1 MPLKAFIVAGNATV
15 EAAEVRRLL
24 AAHGIVEVSDPASA
38 DVVLALGDDRAVLD
52 AVRLVGEGEAP
63 ILGVSTGGAGYL
75 TSVSADE
82 LGAALEAFQRGEY
95 EEEEYVKLKGIVD
108 GSVTLY
114 ALNEIAVFPS
124 RSATLMSYELLVDG
138 EFVWFD
144 RADGVLVATPLGSTA
159 YALSAGGAVVFE
171 GARVLEVVPV
181 NSVDPSKRPLIVPDS
196 ATVEVR
202 DVASRYPCEAVA
214 DGGERVRVRQS
225 VTVVKA
231 ETPVRIIKVRSKPSV
246 REVLRDKVVGASDM
260 PPSAKFVLKMLELKG
275 PMSVR
280 ELVEETR
287 LPERTVRH
295 ALAEL
300 LRRNLVRRIV
310 NLRDARQV
318 YYELADRCEKLF

>member
-1 MPLKAFIVAGNATV
+1 MPLRAFIVAGNAAV
-15 EAAEVRRLL
+15 EAAEVKRLL

-38 DVVLALGDDRAVLD
+38 DVVLAVGDDRAVLD
-52 AVRLVGEGEAP
+52 AVRLIGEGETP
-63 ILGVSTGGAGYL
+63 ILGVSAGGAGYL
-75 TSVSADE
+75 TSVSVDE
-82 LGAALEAFQRGEY
+82 LGAALEAFERGEY
-95 EEEEYVKLKGIVD
+95 EMVEYAKLKGVVD
-108 GSVTLY
+108 GAAKLY
-114 ALNEIAVFPS
+114 ALNEVAVFPS
-124 RSATLMSYELLVDG
+124 RSATLMSYELFVDG
-138 EFVWFD
+138 EFVWSD

-202 DVASRYPCEAVA
+202 NVASRYPCEAVA
-214 DGGERVRVRQS
+214 DGGERVRVRQG
-225 VTVVKA
+225 VAIEKA
-231 ETPVRIIKVRSKPSV
+231 ETPVRIIKLRSRPSV
-246 REVLRDKVVGASDM
+246 REVLRDKVIGASDM

-280 ELVEETR
+280 ELAEETR

-300 LRRNLVRRIV
+300 LRRSLVRRVV

-318 YYELADRCEKLF
+318 YYELTS